1 MRGDS
6 TLKKWL
12 ELQQKLVPDLLEVLK
27 RRHRILKVIHSLQPI
42 GRRTLSQMV
51 GLTERVVRR
60 ETDFLKEQG
69 LLTFSSVGMNMT
81 EEGSYVVREME
92 DVIREWFGLNQL
104 EHQLEKQLGLNK
116 VIVVAGNSL
125 TQPWVK
131 NDLGRSAV
139 QQLKQ
144 WAEPNSVV
152 SVAGGTTMEA
162 VAQAMTP
169 HPVLRTLLYVPAR
182 GGLGEKVEYQ
192 ANTICSEMAS
202 RSGGQY
208 RLLHV
213 PDQLSKEA
221 YASLLEDEQIKELIR
236 IIRSARIV
244 VHGIGEANTMATRR
258 KASPQMLAKLKER
271 QAVAE
276 AFGYYFDRDGNIV
289 YKIQTVGLR
298 LEDIKQADHIIAVAG
313 GEDKAEA
320 ILAFLKHGV
329 HDCLI
334 TDEGAARQ
342 MLQYI

>member
-1 MRGDS
+1 M
-6 TLKKWL
+6 
-12 ELQQKLVPDLLEVLK
+12 PDLLDVLE
-27 RRHRILKVIHSLQPI
+27 RRHRVLKVIHSVQPV
-42 GRRTLSQMV
+42 GRRTLSQLV
-51 GLTERVVRR
+51 GLTERVLRR

-69 LLTFSSVGMNMT
+69 LIAFSPAGMTLT
-81 EEGSYVVREME
+81 EEGSYVVRKME
-92 DVIREWFGLNQL
+92 DVIREWFGLNHL
-104 EHQLEKQLGLNK
+104 EHQLKEQLGLNK

-125 TQPWVK
+125 TQTWVK
-131 NDLGRSAV
+131 NDLGRAAV

-144 WAEPNSVV
+144 WAEPHSVV

-162 VAQAMTP
+162 VAQVMTP

-192 ANTICSEMAS
+192 ANTICSQMAA

-213 PDQLSKEA
+213 PDQLSEEA
-221 YASLLEDEQIKELIR
+221 YESLLHDEQIQE
-236 IIRSARIV
+236 IIKLVKSARIV
-244 VHGIGEANTMATRR
+244 IHGIGEANTMATRR
-258 KASPQMLAKLKER
+258 KASPETLAKLKNK

-276 AFGYYFDRDGNIV
+276 AFGFYFDRNGNIV
-289 YKIQTVGLR
+289 HKIQTVGLK
-298 LEDIKQADHIIAVAG
+298 LEDIKQAEHIIAVAG
-313 GEDKAEA
+313 GQDKAPA

-334 TDEGAARQ
+334 TDEGAARE